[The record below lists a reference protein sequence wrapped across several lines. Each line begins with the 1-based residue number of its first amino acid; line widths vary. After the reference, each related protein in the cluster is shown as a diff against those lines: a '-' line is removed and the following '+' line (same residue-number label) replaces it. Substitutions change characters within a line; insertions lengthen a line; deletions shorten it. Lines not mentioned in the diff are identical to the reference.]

1 MGGSS
6 CPLGLF
12 CTQKARIIVLTWYR
26 QLVHPAHPPVTT
38 RVTLL
43 VANRVAGPCTTSRR
57 SFVKH
62 ATGVR
67 KIDKYTTKRHPC
79 LPILITLQI
88 ISRQKDASI
97 SDDRALFIFT
107 GPPKLYDGSLKA
119 LWNKVAEAQR
129 VIKMQHTPIYDRSVD
144 IRLHMFVV
152 SVQCACTRE
161 LAFTS

>member
-1 MGGSS
+1 MGFFFCHNEAFSSRTLFTTESEPGLNVVDRSSETQPSWMGGSS

-57 SFVKH
+57 SVVKR

-79 LPILITLQI
+79 LPISITLQI
-88 ISRQKDASI
+88 NFETKICLHLRRPSAVYFHR
-97 SDDRALFIFT
+97 T
-107 GPPKLYDGSLKA
+107 
-119 LWNKVAEAQR
+119 AEALRRQPQGPLEQVR
-129 VIKMQHTPIYDRSVD
+129 
-144 IRLHMFVV
+144 
-152 SVQCACTRE
+152 
-161 LAFTS
+161 